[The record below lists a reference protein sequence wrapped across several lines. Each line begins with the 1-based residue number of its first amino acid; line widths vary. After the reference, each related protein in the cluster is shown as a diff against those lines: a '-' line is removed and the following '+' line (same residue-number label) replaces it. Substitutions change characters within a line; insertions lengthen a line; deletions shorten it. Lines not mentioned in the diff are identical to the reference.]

1 MYEYSQLNIY
11 LDERAKVIDR
21 MYKKDGFEMR
31 RNLKVSKGKYPQVF
45 ITKKTTY
52 LHIYMLIYIHV
63 HEYMY
68 IHLVCNPFV
77 YKKVYVFICIKTFVH
92 KNLQTYAK

>member
-1 MYEYSQLNIY
+1 MYIFLNACMYEYSQLNIY

-52 LHIYMLIYIHV
+52 LQHALSRDA
-63 HEYMY
+63 
-68 IHLVCNPFV
+68 P
-77 YKKVYVFICIKTFVH
+77 KKPALKHDSTRNVKP
-92 KNLQTYAK
+92 